1 MKGTII
7 SAKLIYN
14 QIKKHEVKI
23 DEYEKAISELDNE
36 NHPLSIRI
44 LRQLKYEEGENL
56 SVLLDTKLK
65 LKNLN

>member
-1 MKGTII
+1 MKGTTI

-14 QIKKHEVKI
+14 EIKKHEAKI

-36 NHPLSIRI
+36 KHPLSIRI